1 MVLFQRE
8 WKHSKLTDLG
18 EKNVHER
25 ERERERVKQIA
36 CTEALSEKQRDRWH
50 SRGRLRGEKGE
61 DENDGSREHFY
72 LLSIALCMCG
82 FLVIYI

>member
-18 EKNVHER
+18 EKNVHERER

-50 SRGRLRGEKGE
+50 SRGRLRGKG
-61 DENDGSREHFY
+61 RR
-72 LLSIALCMCG
+72 
-82 FLVIYI
+82 

>member
-1 MVLFQRE
+1 MR
-8 WKHSKLTDLG
+8 
-18 EKNVHER
+18 ER

-50 SRGRLRGEKGE
+50 SRGRLRGKKGE
-61 DENDGSREHFY
+61 DENDGSREDFY